1 MKASRK
7 ITAATVVAPVATASV
22 SATKAKAVKA
32 DAPAKSKRAP
42 RAKRAKRPQA
52 PLQYHV
58 VTPEGKKVS
67 LSSVRP
73 GDQLAVYTVT
83 NSSTA
88 VPVQVTPAPII
99 GWARTS
105 TGISLYLPG
114 STNSSFRSA
123 LEEEEGTL
131 VEECFFTPATPTT
144 LCEVAIQ
151 EHSVGELVYYPAV
164 NQTRYV
170 TTSTIRP

>member
-1 MKASRK
+1 MKASQK
-7 ITAATVVAPVATASV
+7 IATATSVASV
-22 SATKAKAVKA
+22 STTTKAAA
-32 DAPAKSKRAP
+32 ANMGAPTKPKRAP
-42 RAKRAKRPQA
+42 RPKRAKHAAAAPQY
-52 PLQYHV
+52 QV

-67 LSSVRP
+67 LSTVRP

-83 NSSTA
+83 GSSSGA
-88 VPVQVTPAPII
+88 PVQTTPAPII

-123 LEEEEGTL
+123 LEEDGL

-151 EHSVGELVYYPAV
+151 EHSVGELVYYPAAL
-164 NQTRYV
+164 QMPYV
-170 TTSTIRP
+170 TTFTRRA